1 LKATDTLHVVMS
13 DMHTGSI
20 YALTQAGAWQGQKTA
35 IIHPTSR
42 QQKIRKQFELYAA
55 AVKDER
61 KGIKVRLI
69 IDGDNVDGI
78 HHSSGD
84 VFTSDPLEMAD
95 VNIQLISE
103 FQKRI
108 NWQRGDE
115 LYIVKGTEI
124 HTRDFENYIG
134 EQLGAVMDGQFYAY
148 ELLQLNTNGV
158 ISWFTH
164 HGPNAGDGHNEG
176 NNMMNFLKRIYYN
189 AIKNRTVIPDILY
202 TAHVHNPTYSTFCW
216 HDMNVFKTMHGII
229 LPSWQLK
236 TRYAHMVAPV
246 SLNKIGGVSQRI
258 TADGVICVPKFYIMD
273 GI

>member
-1 LKATDTLHVVMS
+1 LKAADTLHVVMS

-42 QQKIRKQFELYAA
+42 QQKIRKHFEAFAA
-55 AVKDER
+55 QVAIER
-61 KGIKVRLI
+61 KGRAVRLI
-69 IDGDNVDGI
+69 VDGDCIDGV
-78 HHSSGD
+78 HHASGD

-95 VNIQLISE
+95 INIQLIAE

-115 LYIVKGTEI
+115 LYVVKGTEI
-124 HTRDFENYIG
+124 HTHDFENHIG
-134 EQLGAVMDGQFYAY
+134 EQLGAQMDGDYYAFSI
-148 ELLQLNTNGV
+148 LQLNTNGV

-164 HGPNAGDGHNEG
+164 HGPSAGDGQNEG

-202 TAHVHNPTYSTFCW
+202 TAHVHNPTYSTFSW
-216 HDMNVFKTMHGII
+216 REMNVFKTMHGVI

-236 TRYAHMVAPV
+236 TRYAHMMAPV
-246 SLNKIGGVSQRI
+246 SLNKIGGVSQLI
-258 TADGVICVPKFYIMD
+258 TASGMVDTPKFCILD
-273 GI
+273 GG